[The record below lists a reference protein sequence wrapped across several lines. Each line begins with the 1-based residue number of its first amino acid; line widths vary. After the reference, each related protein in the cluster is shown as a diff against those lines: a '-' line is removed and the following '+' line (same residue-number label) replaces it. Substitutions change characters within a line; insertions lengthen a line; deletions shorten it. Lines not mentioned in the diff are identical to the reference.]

1 MQPISFFMSSLKVQ
15 LKYAPLPY
23 IGAIAWHYWFV
34 VCDATGRQRWEVW
47 QTKNAGRFCIGHVH
61 RDLKQPD
68 DGVGGGP
75 SRLAFQWEGPEAL
88 RLVQVLEKVQSYPF
102 CERYRLWP
110 GPNSNTFVAWV
121 LREARIDF
129 DLDPRGIGRRFAG
142 YFTAKQ

>member
-1 MQPISFFMSSLKVQ
+1 MHAISFLMAPLKVQ

-34 VCDATGRQRWEVW
+34 VCDGTGRHRWEVW
-47 QTKNAGRFCIGHVH
+47 QTKNAGGFCIGHVH
-61 RDLKQPD
+61 RDLKDPD

-75 SRLAFQWEGPEAL
+75 SRLAIEWEGDPARRIAEILNSA
-88 RLVQVLEKVQSYPF
+88 KTYPY

-121 LREARIDF
+121 LREAGIEQA
-129 DLDPRGIGRRFAG
+129 LDPRGIGRS

>member
-34 VCDATGRQRWEVW
+34 VCDGTGRHRWEVW
-47 QTKNAGRFCIGHVH
+47 QTKNAGGFCIGHVH

-75 SRLAFQWEGPEAL
+75 SRLPLSGKAPRRGGLPI
-88 RLVQVLEKVQSYPF
+88 LENVKSYPY

-129 DLDPRGIGRRFAG
+129 DLDPRGIGRRFAR